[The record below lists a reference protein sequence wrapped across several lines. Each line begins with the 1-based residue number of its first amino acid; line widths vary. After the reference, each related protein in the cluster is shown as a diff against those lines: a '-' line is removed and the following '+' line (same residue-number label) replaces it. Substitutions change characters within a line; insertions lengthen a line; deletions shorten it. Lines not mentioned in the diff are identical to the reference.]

1 VFRYAL
7 RRALW
12 ALPTLFGVSIV
23 VFLVT
28 TLDTMTSG
36 IQGEPPSSLQ
46 AHVALESAS
55 AAEALRIEERRSRFL
70 DLPLFVNTSAR
81 DVRNLL
87 SPCTETFRDSDSVG
101 CQQLLARLGG
111 AALPHLLPHLDEFP
125 VPAQRRIALALKPV
139 AERMGLYKAES
150 FEDADQA
157 TLYWSRFWEDHSI
170 DFTELSAKRTV
181 LRLVEHGGDARER
194 DLYLLDTY
202 ALPYLMQAFVAVDR
216 RDIIVQIARLMAHVT
231 EQPWT
236 IASGASQST
245 LRARISDWRAF
256 WFVHEYDYVAF
267 EPGGRVLAALSETRY
282 AKWML
287 GALLGEL
294 RSKDEDLSMAD
305 RLRKRALLTMS
316 LVLLSMV
323 LAYGIAVPLG
333 VLTAYRQG
341 RTIDKRI
348 AFVLLVVYA
357 VPTFAIAQIFL
368 AVGGRTH
375 ASLFAVL
382 TLVLGLVT
390 TLSRYQRAAVIEV
403 MSSDYIRAARSRGV
417 FGVRLLVVHA
427 LRNAVMSTV
436 ALAGIQIPGLI
447 GAAFVVEEVFGLRGL
462 GWETLRAIEH
472 HDVSWIVVVTLFTA
486 VLSTLT
492 LIASDIIHG
501 MLDPR
506 VRETLRKRM
515 T

>member
-1 VFRYAL
+1 
-7 RRALW
+7 
-12 ALPTLFGVSIV
+12 LFGVSIV

-28 TLDTMTSG
+28 TFVLDSSSPGTHA
-36 IQGEPPSSLQ
+36 EPAKAEPSALQ
-46 AHVALESAS
+46 ARLSLSSAS
-55 AAEALRIEERRSRFL
+55 EVEALRVEERRSRFL

-81 DVRNLL
+81 DIRSLL
-87 SPCTETFRDSDSVG
+87 TPCTETWKLTDSLN
-101 CQQLLARLGG
+101 CQDTLARLGG

-125 VPAQRRIALALKPV
+125 VAAQRRIALALKPV
-139 AERMGLYKAES
+139 AERMGLFKPEH

-170 DFTELSAKRTV
+170 DFTELSAKRAV
-181 LRLVEHGGDARER
+181 LRMVEHGGDARER

-202 ALPYLMQAFVAVDR
+202 AMPYLMQAFVAVDR
-216 RDIIVQIARLMAHVT
+216 RDIIVQIARVMAHIT
-231 EQPWT
+231 GQTWT
-236 IASGASQST
+236 IPSGATQSS
-245 LRARISDWRAF
+245 LRARVSDWRAF

-267 EPGGRVLAALSETRY
+267 EPGGRALAALSQTRY

-305 RLRKRALLTMS
+305 RLRKRSLLTLS

-333 VLTAYRQG
+333 VFAAYRQR
-341 RTIDKRI
+341 RTVDKSI
-348 AFVLLVVYA
+348 AFALLVVYA

-368 AVGGRTH
+368 AVGGKGH
-375 ASLFAVL
+375 ASLFAIL
-382 TLVLGLVT
+382 TLALGLVT
-390 TLSRYQRAAVIEV
+390 TLSRYQRAAIIEV
-403 MSSDYIRAARSRGV
+403 MSSDYIRAARAKGV
-417 FGVRLLVVHA
+417 FGLRLLLVHA

-436 ALAGIQIPGLI
+436 ALAGIQIPALI

-472 HDVSWIVVVTLFTA
+472 HDVPWIVVVTLFTA

-492 LIASDIIHG
+492 LIASDIVHS

-506 VRETLRKRM
+506 VRETLRRRM

>member
-1 VFRYAL
+1 
-7 RRALW
+7 
-12 ALPTLFGVSIV
+12 LFGVSIV

-28 TLDTMTSG
+28 TFVLDSSSPGTRA
-36 IQGEPPSSLQ
+36 EPAKAESSTLQ
-46 AHVALESAS
+46 ARLSLSSAS
-55 AAEALRIEERRSRFL
+55 DVDALRVEERRSRFL

-81 DVRNLL
+81 DIRSLL
-87 SPCTETFRDSDSVG
+87 TPCTETWKLTDSLH
-101 CQQLLARLGG
+101 CQETLARLGG

-125 VPAQRRIALALKPV
+125 VAAQRRIALALKPV
-139 AERMGLYKAES
+139 AERMGMYKPEH

-170 DFTELSAKRTV
+170 DFTELSAKRAV
-181 LRLVEHGGDARER
+181 LRMVEHGGEARER
-194 DLYLLDTY
+194 DLHLLDTY
-202 ALPYLMQAFVAVDR
+202 AMPYLMQAFVAVDR
-216 RDIIVQIARLMAHVT
+216 RDILVQIARVMAHIT
-231 EQPWT
+231 GQTWT
-236 IASGASQST
+236 IPSGATQSS
-245 LRARISDWRAF
+245 LRARVSDWRAF

-267 EPGGRVLAALSETRY
+267 EPGGRALAALSQTRY

-305 RLRKRALLTMS
+305 RLRKRSLLTLS

-323 LAYGIAVPLG
+323 LAYSIAVPLG
-333 VLTAYRQG
+333 VFTAYRQR
-341 RTIDKRI
+341 RTIDKSV
-348 AFVLLVVYA
+348 AFALLVVYA

-368 AVGGRTH
+368 AVGGKSH
-375 ASLFAVL
+375 ASLFAIL
-382 TLVLGLVT
+382 TLALGLVT
-390 TLSRYQRAAVIEV
+390 TLSRYQRAAIVEV
-403 MSSDYIRAARSRGV
+403 MSSDYIRAARAKGV
-417 FGVRLLVVHA
+417 FGLRLLLVHA

-436 ALAGIQIPGLI
+436 ALAGIQIPALI

-472 HDVSWIVVVTLFTA
+472 HDVPWIVVVTLFTA

-492 LIASDIIHG
+492 LIASDIVHS